1 MTSSHKCRGRLRRAG
16 PASCRRNEQKRC
28 ADNLPELAGNVN
40 SGIGHQK
47 SAGIAD
53 KGQNKH
59 FQFSLLT
66 YQMLRTMCIIF
77 TLSTQKT
84 KLRDQARSSGS
95 IGVNPLSN
103 PAGQFFKRFSSFM
116 PAAASHQLATIS
128 HQVAGRV
135 ATDYPRRV
143 TSNYKL
149 LQLRSNI
156 CVRLPPRKTAVLG
169 DDANLEMLGAHLKRC
184 ISAKTS

>member
-28 ADNLPELAGNVN
+28 ADNLPKVAGNVN
-40 SGIGHQK
+40 SGIGDQK

-59 FQFSLLT
+59 LQFSLLT

-103 PAGQFFKRFSSFM
+103 PPRRFVERFSSFI

-135 ATDYPRRV
+135 ATDYPRRLNCARWLSV
-143 TSNYKL
+143 SGL
-149 LQLRSNI
+149 
-156 CVRLPPRKTAVLG
+156 
-169 DDANLEMLGAHLKRC
+169 
-184 ISAKTS
+184 